1 MTHREDP
8 MPRKAKIV
16 LIWIGMIFL
25 IYAIVQTPDRAADVV
40 LSIVDVF
47 VNAVT
52 SIFDFLGNL
61 LQGS

>member
-1 MTHREDP
+1 